1 MANFNPVRQDNAIDE
16 IAFAVHFKLPLAG
29 EQLLKDLID
38 LATEV
43 RDLLPHYEITNS
55 LTLQLN
61 AQQSTNQASAKPSG
75 IVCYKKSEHVTN
87 RQEWTLRVDG
97 NRIVVACS
105 EYSSWDKVS
114 NQAKELLFKALR
126 KIDVKSN
133 PVVEAVLQCVD
144 KFEATDTTATA
155 IDIFNADS
163 VYLTKYVIESGG
175 SSWHIHQGWFKDID
189 EIQAKLLNNLNINT
203 YNKQYSE
210 KGIIVQGQTI
220 NETIV
225 SHLIRI
231 QHTGN
236 PELSNIEELTANNG
250 YLAKAFDASHDL
262 NKEAIRDLLNNT
274 MLDKIGLSNA

>member
-1 MANFNPVRQDNAIDE
+1 MATFNPVRQDNAIDE

-43 RDLLPHYEITNS
+43 SDLLPHYEITNS

-61 AQQSTNQASAKPSG
+61 AQQSTNQTSTKPSG
-75 IVCYKKSEHVTN
+75 IVCYKKSEHVAN

-105 EYSSWDKVS
+105 EYSSWGKVS
-114 NQAKELLFKALR
+114 SQAKELLFKALR

-144 KFEATDTTATA
+144 KFEATDTNATA

-163 VYLTKYVIESGG
+163 AYLTKHVIENGG

-210 KGIIVQGQTI
+210 KEIIVQGKTI

-236 PELSNIEELTANNG
+236 PELSNIEELTADDG
-250 YLAKAFDASHDL
+250 YLAKAFDAAHDL
-262 NKEAIRDLLNNT
+262 NKEAIRDLLNNA